1 MKTKTSKNKH
11 SEIGGYVEEVRKI
24 MRKNDK
30 FLLENGREYLETIFF
45 FVSVDVIDY
54 VTQIASLP
62 NLKKHYQNWAMC
74 AYIFHVL
81 PHVSY
86 GILIDLL
93 VGNLPN
99 CFFALRVLLETLA
112 KSYYADAKYPSH
124 LYFEQKLQLLE
135 IELKKKTIS
144 EMMKEVDDLLMLKN
158 KKCYS
163 IWNEISSKWIH
174 SKGLIN
180 RITSQIAKKGDVPA
194 WSLIVPCPYNK
205 NDLSEIANFYRVFSD
220 FKKINKEAIESWKS
234 FLKMR

>member
-1 MKTKTSKNKH
+1 MRNKRLKTNS
-11 SEIGGYVEEVRKI
+11 SESEDYLEEVKEV

-30 FLLENGREYLETIFF
+30 FLLENGKEYLKTIFF

-54 VTQIASLP
+54 VTQTTSLP
-62 NLKKHYQNWAMC
+62 NLKKHYQNWAMY

-81 PHVSY
+81 QPVSY

-99 CFFALRVLLETLA
+99 CFFGLRVLLETLA

-135 IELKKKTIS
+135 IDLKKKTIS

-158 KKCYS
+158 KCYS

-194 WSLIVPCPYNK
+194 WALIVPCPYNK

-234 FLKMR
+234 FLN

>member
-1 MKTKTSKNKH
+1 MKTKISKNKH
-11 SEIGGYVEEVRKI
+11 SEIGDYVEEVRKI

-45 FVSVDVIDY
+45 FVSVDVIGY

-81 PHVSY
+81 PPVSY

-99 CFFALRVLLETLA
+99 CFFGLRVLLETLA

-124 LYFEQKLQLLE
+124 LNFKQKFQFLE
-135 IELKKKTIS
+135 NESKKRTTSQI
-144 EMMKEVDDLLMLKN
+144 MKEVDNLLMLN
-158 KKCYS
+158 NKCYS
-163 IWNEISSKWIH
+163 IWKETSSKWIH
-174 SKGLIN
+174 SEGIIDKVFSKIMKN
-180 RITSQIAKKGDVPA
+180 VKISSWNV
-194 WSLIVPCPYNK
+194 IVPCLYDK
-205 NDLSEIANFYRVFSD
+205 NDLPEIADFYKLFSD
-220 FKKINKEAIESWKS
+220 FKEINKEAIESWKS
-234 FLKMR
+234 FLK